1 MILWTDSPLQFL
13 HVKAYMSRSTVLISY
28 MPVVDPNWGC
38 GSFQRFTVQEE
49 DMHRSWNILKL
60 LPFGDQ
66 HSWLWCNMTI
76 DFNLWW
82 NKWIWQP
89 VIQINGEAS
98 ANVLMSPT
106 GTSLCGRVCV
116 CVCVPVHLYLTCCC
130 SKPHHILV
138 SACSRT
144 SGGCHDSHFLKK
156 ILYWLF
162 YSALHCLLT
171 PVHNS

>member
-1 MILWTDSPLQFL
+1 
-13 HVKAYMSRSTVLISY
+13 MSRSTVLISY

-82 NKWIWQP
+82 KKWIWQP
-89 VIQINGEAS
+89 EIQINGEAS
-98 ANVLMSPT
+98 ANVSMSPT

-116 CVCVPVHLYLTCCC
+116 CVCLFTSISHAAAAN
-130 SKPHHILV
+130 HIIFWFLRVQGPLV
-138 SACSRT
+138 VAMT
-144 SGGCHDSHFLKK
+144 HTFLKRYY
-156 ILYWLF
+156 IGFFTALCTACWLLCITVNVWLG
-162 YSALHCLLT
+162 ATRTLT
-171 PVHNS
+171 SLFV